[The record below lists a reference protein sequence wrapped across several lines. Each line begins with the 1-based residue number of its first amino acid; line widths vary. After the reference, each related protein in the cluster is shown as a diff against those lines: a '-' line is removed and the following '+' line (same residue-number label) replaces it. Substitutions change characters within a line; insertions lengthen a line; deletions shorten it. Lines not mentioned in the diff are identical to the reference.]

1 MKARLLTFVTSLLM
15 ATFSALAGD
24 INSLTLTV
32 QFNGGEPFE
41 FSVPESGFDA
51 LALEDAATSIIV
63 SKLVVTTAADV
74 TDMEFCATIFSTS
87 HGAADPNEF
96 RYMPLENKGQGQ
108 WVLELGNNGELID
121 PDWLTENKN
130 KTFEFYARGKKGGNA
145 VYYNNGGA
153 NYQILFY
160 TGEGE
165 GGEESWSVKFYR
177 DKTAT
182 LSLTRNKQDNLLYTF
197 SGSAER
203 TPTDQPGQLTSLVI
217 NAFSVQFIRNDDI
230 RIADVSIQYR
240 IYEDTEKPIPGDWN
254 RIDATKIDEE
264 IVYNPEKDRSECR
277 VTCTASNINLDVAS
291 QLQAGK
297 NYAMEVM
304 YQVID
309 TNNQYHMLGKE
320 REGTCLRFSKLSDNS
335 VDAALMDKKQT
346 APSIFTISGQRM
358 SQPRHGVN
366 IIDSKKVLVK

>member
-1 MKARLLTFVTSLLM
+1 M

-130 KTFEFYARGKKGGNA
+130 KTWR
-145 VYYNNGGA
+145 
-153 NYQILFY
+153 
-160 TGEGE
+160 
-165 GGEESWSVKFYR
+165 R
-177 DKTAT
+177 
-182 LSLTRNKQDNLLYTF
+182 R
-197 SGSAER
+197 
-203 TPTDQPGQLTSLVI
+203 
-217 NAFSVQFIRNDDI
+217 
-230 RIADVSIQYR
+230 
-240 IYEDTEKPIPGDWN
+240 
-254 RIDATKIDEE
+254 
-264 IVYNPEKDRSECR
+264 
-277 VTCTASNINLDVAS
+277 
-291 QLQAGK
+291 
-297 NYAMEVM
+297 
-304 YQVID
+304 
-309 TNNQYHMLGKE
+309 
-320 REGTCLRFSKLSDNS
+320 
-335 VDAALMDKKQT
+335 
-346 APSIFTISGQRM
+346 
-358 SQPRHGVN
+358 
-366 IIDSKKVLVK
+366 

>member
-1 MKARLLTFVTSLLM
+1 M
-15 ATFSALAGD
+15 
-24 INSLTLTV
+24 TLT
-32 QFNGGEPFE
+32 G
-41 FSVPESGFDA
+41 
-51 LALEDAATSIIV
+51 LRRT
-63 SKLVVTTAADV
+63 
-74 TDMEFCATIFSTS
+74 
-87 HGAADPNEF
+87 
-96 RYMPLENKGQGQ
+96 
-108 WVLELGNNGELID
+108 
-121 PDWLTENKN
+121 
-130 KTFEFYARGKKGGNA
+130 KTRP
-145 VYYNNGGA
+145 
-153 NYQILFY
+153 
-160 TGEGE
+160 GE

-197 SGSAER
+197 SGNAER

-230 RIADVSIQYR
+230 QIADVSIQYR
-240 IYEDTEKPIPGDWN
+240 IYEDTEKPIPGGWN

-320 REGTCLRFSKLSDNS
+320 REGTCLRFSKLSDDS